1 MMCCG
6 RSRIG
11 TQLGL
16 ANRASSASV
25 PAAPGELQQPTF
37 EYVGKTALTVIGAIS
52 GVRYR
57 FDRPGARIRVDR
69 RDQVSLDRVPVLR
82 RVG

>member
-1 MMCCG
+1 MCCG
-6 RSRIG
+6 RSRIA

-16 ANRASSASV
+16 ANRASSAGM
-25 PAAPGELQQPTF
+25 PTANGELQHPTF

-52 GVRYR
+52 GIRYR
-57 FDRPGARIRVDR
+57 FDRPGARVRIDC
-69 RDQVSLDRVPVLR
+69 RDQLSLERVPVLR